1 MKDLEV
7 LYKHI
12 SNCFGTNKMALYFT
26 KEKTCQIQ
34 TLLKWLH
41 SLKTKVLKDSSNFSF
56 IREKSY
62 SLLQTQLYLK

>member
-1 MKDLEV
+1 MEDLEV

-12 SNCFGTNKMALYFT
+12 SNCFGTNKMAHYFT
-26 KEKTCQIQ
+26 KEKKTCQIQ

-62 SLLQTQLYLK
+62 WLLQYNFI